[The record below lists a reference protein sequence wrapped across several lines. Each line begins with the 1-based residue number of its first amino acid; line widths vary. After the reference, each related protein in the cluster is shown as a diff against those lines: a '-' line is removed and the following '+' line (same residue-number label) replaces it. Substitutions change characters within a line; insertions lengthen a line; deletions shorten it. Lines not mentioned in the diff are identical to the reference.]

1 MFKKNKKE
9 DFLATEIEKDIKADE
24 TSTDEVTGKEE
35 TSDVEVKKQSK
46 IKKILHSRK
55 FSKGWLS
62 IAIIAV
68 FLACVVAVNIIASV
82 MENKYPSLSVDITG
96 SNLYQLQD
104 YTKKLCKNVNKDID
118 IYLLEDENTFTSYDS
133 LSTVPYFTQA
143 IQFFKEIASLSSH
156 ITFKFEDTASN
167 PSFAKKYSDL
177 NLTTTGT
184 GTVCVID
191 AGNGRYK
198 GLTRDDMFE
207 IETSADSSTGYPTV
221 KSSKVEQKVCT
232 TLLALTSEN
241 AAKAC
246 FITSSGTSAT
256 NTWSLKKLLE
266 NQAYDVSTVDLDSNN
281 KIPNDC
287 DVLLFVGPTTDIS
300 EQALKKVTDF
310 LNTAKKTNKTFVYV
324 PSPLVSSDDTP
335 NMDSFLEEQGI
346 KISDN
351 IIYERSNDNLVTSN
365 DNLFS
370 IFDYGDDTF
379 TDGIDTSTRVVM
391 YYTRNIELTK
401 SSSAKVLLKSS
412 KKADLLPTDA
422 KSTDDIKKGSGKAL
436 NGAVI
441 NQSEVSDG
449 VNKNVVV
456 IGSLAGVS
464 GDYALTN
471 YYNYGDLLTGYPQY
485 NNSKYFANLFNLLTS
500 NDNED
505 IVITSADNDTSLGIQ
520 SESETLF
527 PEILFRYIIP
537 LGVLILGIVIWA
549 VRRKK

>member
-82 MENKYPSLSVDITG
+82 LENKFPSLSVDITS
-96 SNLYQLQD
+96 SNMYQLQD
-104 YTKKLCKNVNKDID
+104 DTKKLCKNVNKDID
-118 IYLLEDENTFTSYDS
+118 IYLLSDEDAFTSYDS
-133 LSTVPYFTQA
+133 SFGVAYFSQA
-143 IQFFKEIASLSSH
+143 LQFFKEIAALNSH

-167 PSFAKKYSDL
+167 PSFAKKYSNL
-177 NLTTTGT
+177 NLTTSGSSTI
-184 GTVCVID
+184 CVID
-191 AGNGRYK
+191 AGNDRYK
-198 GLTRDDMFE
+198 GLSMTDFFE
-207 IETSADSSTGYPTV
+207 TENDSSTGYTKI
-221 KSSKVEQKVCT
+221 KSSKVEQAVCT
-232 TLLALTSEN
+232 AILGLTKEN
-241 AAKAC
+241 VAKAC
-246 FITSSGTSAT
+246 FVTSSGVNSSYFST
-256 NTWSLKKLLE
+256 LKTFLD
-266 NQAYDVSTVDLDSNN
+266 NQAYSTSTVDLDSNN
-281 KIPNDC
+281 KVPNDC
-287 DVLLFVGPTTDIS
+287 DILLFVAPTTDIS
-300 EQALKKVTDF
+300 EQALKKVNDY
-310 LNTAKKTNKTFVYV
+310 LNTAKKSNKTFVYIPAPAV
-324 PSPLVSSDDTP
+324 IDGGTP

-346 KISDN
+346 KIDN
-351 IIYERSNDNLVTSN
+351 KWIYEEDNDYLTPLSPNDNRLST
-365 DNLFS
+365 
-370 IFDYGDDTF
+370 FDYDDSDF
-379 TDGIDTSTRVVM
+379 TDGIDSSTKVAM
-391 YYTRNIELTK
+391 FDTWNITLTK
-401 SSSAKVLLKSS
+401 GSSAKVLLKSS

-456 IGSLAGVS
+456 IGSY
-464 GDYALTN
+464 DALC
-471 YYNYGDLLTGYPQY
+471 GDLLTKYSQY
-485 NNSKYFANLFNLLTS
+485 NNSKYFANLFNLLTE
-500 NDNED
+500 NDGET
-505 IVITSADNDTSLGIQ
+505 ITINSATASDTSLGLEAA
-520 SESETLF
+520 SDALF
-527 PEILFRYIIP
+527 PSILFVGIIP

>member
-46 IKKILHSRK
+46 VKKILHSRK

-62 IAIIAV
+62 IAIIAI

-104 YTKKLCKNVNKDID
+104 DTKKLCKNVNKDID
-118 IYLLEDENTFTSYDS
+118 IYLLDDENAFTSYDS

-143 IQFFKEIASLSSH
+143 IQFFKEIASLNKH

-177 NLTTTGT
+177 NLSTSGT

-198 GLTRDDMFE
+198 GLSITDLFE
-207 IETSADSSTGYPTV
+207 FKTDSSTNNKV
-221 KSSKVEQKVCT
+221 VSSSKVEQKVCT

-246 FITSSGTSAT
+246 FITSSGVGSEKTSSSGSTAY
-256 NTWSLKKLLE
+256 SALKKLLE
-266 NQAYDVSTVDLDSNN
+266 NQAYETTTVDLDSNS
-281 KIPNDC
+281 KVPSDC
-287 DVLLFVGPTTDIS
+287 DILLFIAPTSDIS
-300 EQALKKVTDF
+300 EQALKKVTSF
-310 LNTAKKTNKTFVYV
+310 LDTAKKSNKTFVYV
-324 PSPLVSSDDTP
+324 PAPMAIENGTP

-346 KISDN
+346 KVESN
-351 IIYERSNDNLVTSN
+351 WIYEQDNNYITSIAPS
-365 DNLFS
+365 DHRLS
-370 IFDYGDDTF
+370 TYDYDDSTF
-379 TDGIDTSTRVVM
+379 TDGIDSNTRVAM
-391 YYTRNIELTK
+391 GDTWNITLTK
-401 SSSAKVLLKSS
+401 GSSAKVLLKSS
-412 KKADLLPTDA
+412 TKADLLPSDA
-422 KSTDDIKKGSGKAL
+422 QSIDDVKEGTGKAL

-441 NQSEVSDG
+441 NQAEVSDG

-456 IGSLAGVS
+456 IGSF
-464 GDYALTN
+464 YAIST
-471 YYNYGDLLTGYPQY
+471 DFLTGYTQF
-485 NNSKYFANLFNLLTS
+485 NNSKYFANLFNLLTI
-500 NDNED
+500 NENED

-537 LGVLILGIVIWA
+537 IGVLILGIVIWA